1 MTFGIPEVI
10 EVVHPE
16 TQETYNTCR
25 IAVTI
30 NKVLAGYI
38 PLPMRYRETWLELS
52 YNIILYNQMW
62 RLWADEEE
70 HAKRKIMKQK
80 FVTLRQNTG
89 AVAAQ
94 HTLARLLAIEELLT
108 LSPEASDPGKES
120 VRILDEWRIRWY
132 CDWFNSTYNQV
143 VSSGAKFLNADPI
156 HPTNR
161 AFFGE

>member
-1 MTFGIPEVI
+1 MPRVKTTALRSAAGKRPAGVTGVLTPIALANPITSFAIPCVSAECSYDARDPKVTFGIPEVI

-30 NKVLAGYI
+30 NK
-38 PLPMRYRETWLELS
+38 
-52 YNIILYNQMW
+52 MW

-108 LSPEASDPGKES
+108 LG
-120 VRILDEWRIRWY
+120 
-132 CDWFNSTYNQV
+132 
-143 VSSGAKFLNADPI
+143 
-156 HPTNR
+156 
-161 AFFGE
+161 